1 MQNFIPGENIYK
13 KTIVFRVIHFFAFS
27 YRATRT
33 VGTITDFVAP
43 FTSET
48 LKKFRKTNQAIARPL
63 LPACVNVFFFV
74 VKFVKIPF
82 KAETHPTI

>member
-1 MQNFIPGENIYK
+1 MRK
-13 KTIVFRVIHFFAFS
+13 KTIVFRVIHFLVFS
-27 YRATRT
+27 YRAI
-33 VGTITDFVAP
+33 TITDFVAP